1 MGGKPKPCYRRLVM
15 RSVLTNQMVPVDV
28 GTTSPREA
36 QLAVSGGVAIQNPHP
51 SSVSPATE
59 QFGLGD
65 TTLPPVLVGDKL
77 FKDPSYV
84 SFDIYETAA
93 VQSAIVASCPHAG
106 RGYPAGMIA
115 MAAQPVEAL
124 RGLEDFGVDCLLP
137 GLAAIGIPT
146 LVNRVARAFLDVNR
160 DASSLDS
167 EMFDG
172 PVKAA
177 NPCHH
182 VRAGYGLIPKLTAAR
197 KPIYASRLDAAE
209 ASLRTTIVHKPY
221 HAALRRRADE
231 AMQQHGHVLVV
242 DFHSMPG
249 QDRMNNALPDII
261 FGDGHGTTLDR
272 ATADAVS
279 GFFKD
284 AGLSVGWNHPY
295 AGGHIT
301 RSNGDARSERQAL
314 QIEINRNLY
323 MNGPAQLD
331 SQRTLDL
338 RETISAFGAFLVKT
352 FDEKGTAARSG

>member
-1 MGGKPKPCYRRLVM
+1 M
-15 RSVLTNQMVPVDV
+15 TNQMVPNDV
-28 GTTSPREA
+28 GKATSGDS
-36 QLAVSGGVAIQNPHP
+36 QGAVSGGVAVKRPHP
-51 SSVSPATE
+51 FSLSTAAE

-65 TTLPPVLVGDKL
+65 TTLPPVVVGDML
-77 FKDPSYV
+77 FKDPGYF

-106 RGYPAGMIA
+106 RGYPAGMLA

-137 GLAAIGIPT
+137 GLAAVGIPT

-160 DASSLDS
+160 DASALDS
-167 EMFDG
+167 KMFDG

-177 NPCHH
+177 KPCHH

-197 KPIYASRLDAAE
+197 KPIYPSRLDAAE
-209 ASLRTTIVHKPY
+209 ASLRTTIVHTPY
-221 HAALRRRADE
+221 HAALQRLTDK
-231 AMQQHGHVLVV
+231 AMQQHGHVLLV

-261 FGDGHGTTLDR
+261 FGDGHGTTLDS
-272 ATADAVS
+272 AGADAVS

-301 RSNGDARSERQAL
+301 RRNGDARSARQAL

-323 MNGPAQLD
+323 MAGPAQLD
-331 SQRTLDL
+331 SHRTLGL
-338 RETISAFGAFLVKT
+338 RETISAFGAFLVTT
-352 FDEKGTAARSG
+352 FGETSTAARSD

>member
-1 MGGKPKPCYRRLVM
+1 MS
-15 RSVLTNQMVPVDV
+15 SVLTDQMVPDDV
-28 GTTSPREA
+28 GATTSGDA
-36 QLAVSGGVAIQNPHP
+36 QGAVSESVAIQSPHP
-51 SSVSPATE
+51 SSVSPVPE
-59 QFGLGD
+59 QYGLGD
-65 TTLPPVLVGDKL
+65 TTLPTVVVGDTL
-77 FKDPSYV
+77 FEDPSYV

-106 RGYPAGMIA
+106 RGYPAGMLA

-137 GLAAIGIPT
+137 GLAAVGIPT

-160 DASSLDS
+160 DASALDS
-167 EMFDG
+167 AMFDG

-177 NPCHH
+177 KPCHH

-197 KPIYASRLDAAE
+197 KPIYANRLDAAE
-209 ASLRTTIVHKPY
+209 ASLRTAIVHKPY
-221 HAALRRRADE
+221 HAALQRLTDK
-231 AMQQHGHVLVV
+231 AMQQHGHVLLV

-301 RSNGDARSERQAL
+301 RSSGDAGSARQAL

-323 MNGPAQLD
+323 MDGPARLD
-331 SQRTLDL
+331 SQRTLGL
-338 RETISAFGAFLVKT
+338 RETISAFGAFLITT
-352 FDEKGTAARSG
+352 FDETGTAARSG